1 VKVNDRVQPRVVQLP
16 AGRPPSSC
24 ALLTWDLLSTS
35 PSQPGPPAQS
45 RYSFLSSDREL
56 TQGIS
61 DSAPLP
67 GNVYCKTPPHWLCSS
82 VLIIR
87 SEAAIKKLIF
97 SKFFPSVLSH
107 CFPSSLTRKYPGA
120 SPFSRVQIAVWLAG
134 VSRGPQGQHKGTSTV
149 HLGTCTLPKEKTRTR
164 CL

>member
-1 VKVNDRVQPRVVQLP
+1 MTVCSRAWYSYLP
-16 AGRPPSSC
+16 ADLQAPAHCSRGTCCPPVR
-24 ALLTWDLLSTS
+24 ANQGLS
-35 PSQPGPPAQS
+35 AQS
-45 RYSFLSSDREL
+45 CYSFLSSDREL

-67 GNVYCKTPPHWLCSS
+67 GSVYCKTPPHWLCSS

-149 HLGTCTLPKEKTRTR
+149 HLGTCTLPREKTRTR